1 MQTER
6 HAALQAYAGW
16 NPNLSESRTCASGGT
31 AWLLAKHFI
40 EDLNGVVYATGFT
53 LAKTV
58 SVIRAASLQDL
69 EQTKGSRYV
78 RSSFPANLHDQLKQD
93 LQTRL
98 PVLFIGTP
106 CQVAAVRSRWE
117 RFRNESGMTG
127 GESGMTGNEDDSLL
141 CADLLCHGAP
151 PQTYLDA
158 EIRHLIGN
166 RPYTDVRFRG
176 NDEHDYHLSI
186 WDKESCIYS
195 VKARKQPYLLAML
208 RGVTL
213 MDGCYQCPFASP
225 QRTGDITLG
234 DYIGLDPSVRTKAGG
249 HNISYISI
257 NTEKGRRVYE
267 TFLRA
272 QPAFRSVE
280 RPLGERLS
288 VRSSILEPAGRSPL
302 RDKFLQR
309 LPRLGFARAV
319 RRTMRMEIL
328 KESAFYRT
336 LHHWAHLVRKALR
349 GGSNR

>member
-6 HAALQAYAGW
+6 HAALHAYAGW
-16 NPNLSESRTCASGGT
+16 NPDLAESRTCASGGT
-31 AWLLAKHFI
+31 AWLLARHFI
-40 EDLNGVVYATGFT
+40 EDLKGVVYATGFT
-53 LAKTV
+53 PAKTV
-58 SVIRAASLQDL
+58 SVIRAASLQEL
-69 EQTKGSRYV
+69 GPIKGSRYV
-78 RSSFPANLHDQLKQD
+78 RSSFPANLYNQLKQD
-93 LQTRL
+93 LQARI

-106 CQVAAVRSRWE
+106 CQVAGVRSRWE
-117 RFRNESGMTG
+117 RFRNESGMK
-127 GESGMTGNEDDSLL
+127 ENEDDGLL

-186 WDKESCIYS
+186 WNQEDCIYS

-213 MDGCYQCPFASP
+213 MEGCYQCPFASP
-225 QRTGDITLG
+225 QRMGDITLG
-234 DYIGLDPSVRTKAGG
+234 DYIGLDPAVRARAEG

-257 NTEKGRRVYE
+257 NTEKGKRVYE

-280 RPLGERLS
+280 RPLWERLS
-288 VRSSILEPAGRSPL
+288 VRFSILEPAGRSPL

-328 KESAFYRT
+328 KESVLYRT
-336 LHHWAHLVRKALR
+336 LHHWAHLVRKALTGFR
-349 GGSNR
+349 S